1 MSCDE
6 VGRVLLIDDD
16 TIRTWHRRFQEA
28 GVKSLKDFDYKGSAS
43 SYLAQ
48 QDALKAWVTRCRRA
62 DAEIGA
68 WIDGSSGSSTRAA
81 ADWRPC

>member
-1 MSCDE
+1 
-6 VGRVLLIDDD
+6 VLLIDDD

-43 SYLAQ
+43 ALTPAQ
-48 QDALKAWVTRCRRA
+48 QDALKAWVTEALPRTRSA
-62 DAEIGA
+62 PGSN
-68 WIDGSSGSSTRAA
+68 GSSGSSTTAA